1 MADVKTEKQKNL
13 EILEKLSK
21 GKAVLD
27 VTKAVNTV
35 TSEAEKR
42 YANVIM
48 HYLSS
53 AQDELIHEWW
63 SNLAKNV
70 AYY

>member
-42 YANVIM
+42 YAN
-48 HYLSS
+48 
-53 AQDELIHEWW
+53 
-63 SNLAKNV
+63 
-70 AYY
+70 

>member
-1 MADVKTEKQKNL
+1 MSNRYSCLVGRCSFPYCEQFSTVVADVKTEKQKNL

-48 HYLSS
+48 HY
-53 AQDELIHEWW
+53 
-63 SNLAKNV
+63 
-70 AYY
+70 